1 MMSIA
6 EMPEPTNNLIIERM
20 VIGAEIAID
29 ALQEQVDELSHL
41 LSPLC
46 RPESGPSGP
55 VVMSIEP
62 PDIKIET
69 EAPLVAKV
77 RSIKNTAESMQE
89 DILQLI
95 DKLTK

>member
-6 EMPEPTNNLIIERM
+6 EIPEPANNLAIERM
-20 VIGAEIAID
+20 VIDTEATVD
-29 ALQEQVDELSHL
+29 DLREQVDGLIHL

-55 VVMSIEP
+55 VVMSTEP
-62 PDIKIET
+62 PDIEIET

-77 RSIKNTAESMQE
+77 RSIKEIVESVQE
-89 DILQLI
+89 DILRLI
-95 DKLTK
+95 CKLTK

>member
-1 MMSIA
+1 MMNPA
-6 EMPEPTNNLIIERM
+6 EMPEPANNLAIERM
-20 VIGAEIAID
+20 VIDTED
-29 ALQEQVDELSHL
+29 AVDDLREQVDALSHL

-62 PDIKIET
+62 PDIEIET

-77 RSIKNTAESMQE
+77 RSIKNTAESMRE